1 MSGRCWFG
9 IVYVAD
15 VLEKSVCVCVCVAAD
30 CVSGRSAAGG
40 GSLGVKT
47 SSWGGFRS
55 G

>member
-1 MSGRCWFG
+1 MLVCNNLCGRR
-9 IVYVAD
+9 VR
-15 VLEKSVCVCVCVAAD
+15 EKCVCVCVTAD

-47 SSWGGFRS
+47 SSWGDFRR